1 MDLLRVVVG
10 WVAVAVVTLLGVSV
24 LLLVYQGRID
34 LKYLIGDVNGD
45 ASMSRF
51 QLLIF
56 TFVIALSFLYLVTSP
71 EAKGFPEVPANVLI
85 LLGISGSSYLVSKGI
100 DRPNGADKP
109 ADNPDSLRPANGPST
124 P

>member
-1 MDLLRVVVG
+1 MDLLRLAVG
-10 WVAVAVVTLLGVSV
+10 WVAVAVVTLLGFSV
-24 LLLVYQGRID
+24 LLLVYRGKID

-109 ADNPDSLRPANGPST
+109 ADKPDLVRSASGPST
-124 P
+124 S

>member
-1 MDLLRVVVG
+1 MDLLRLAVG
-10 WVAVAVVTLLGVSV
+10 WVAVVVVTLLGFSV
-24 LLLVYQGRID
+24 LFLVFKGRID

-71 EAKGFPEVPANVLI
+71 QAKGFPEVPANVLI
-85 LLGISGSSYLVSKGI
+85 LMGISGSSYLVSKGI
-100 DRPNGADKP
+100 DRPNGTDKP
-109 ADNPDSLRPANGPST
+109 ADTPDHPRSANGPGAS
-124 P
+124 